1 MNKLT
6 KELVATYKFASTD
19 ADFYKAPVELYERIN
34 GFDYCARVPRT
45 NITVVGN
52 VYKLDPSDEQPN
64 NYMLLCGVS
73 YQDPDD
79 YNPNDEQETEV
90 AAIRAQVEKYVV
102 EGDLR
107 REVQMNIKN
116 KMEINSYQG
125 TRHKKGLPVHGQRT
139 SRNARTRKG
148 KGKTVANK
156 KKISK

>member
-6 KELVATYKFASTD
+6 KELVATYKFTSIGNIN
-19 ADFYKAPVELYERIN
+19 YYQEPVEFKERIN
-34 GFDYCARVPRT
+34 GIDYYAHVPRT

-90 AAIRAQVEKYVV
+90 AAIRAQLQPQIIMYFNDMVGEYTFNNISYEMYLQNNTPMNPKVEKVSIRLSQDEKDDALDYAF
-102 EGDLR
+102 EKY
-107 REVQMNIKN
+107 N
-116 KMEINSYQG
+116 
-125 TRHKKGLPVHGQRT
+125 
-139 SRNARTRKG
+139 
-148 KGKTVANK
+148 
-156 KKISK
+156 

>member
-6 KELVATYKFASTD
+6 KELVATYKFAS
-19 ADFYKAPVELYERIN
+19 ADSDFILEPVELYERIN

-79 YNPNDEQETEV
+79 YDLNDEQETEV
-90 AAIRAQVEKYVV
+90 AAIRAQLRPQIIMYFNDMVDEETFNKIGYIMYLQNLTPMNPKVEKVSIRLSQD
-102 EGDLR
+102 EKD
-107 REVQMNIKN
+107 
-116 KMEINSYQG
+116 
-125 TRHKKGLPVHGQRT
+125 
-139 SRNARTRKG
+139 NALNYAFEKY
-148 KGKTVANK
+148 N
-156 KKISK
+156 

>member
-6 KELVATYKFASTD
+6 KELVATYKFTS
-19 ADFYKAPVELYERIN
+19 ADSDFILEPVELYERIN
-34 GFDYCARVPRT
+34 GFDYYAHVPRT

-90 AAIRAQVEKYVV
+90 AAIRAQLRPQIIKYFNDMVDEETFNNISYVMYLQNRTPMNPKVEKVSIRLSQD
-102 EGDLR
+102 EKD
-107 REVQMNIKN
+107 
-116 KMEINSYQG
+116 
-125 TRHKKGLPVHGQRT
+125 
-139 SRNARTRKG
+139 NALNYAFEKY
-148 KGKTVANK
+148 N
-156 KKISK
+156 

>member
-6 KELVATYKFASTD
+6 KELVVTYKFTSTD
-19 ADFYKAPVELYERIN
+19 ADFYKEPVELKERIN
-34 GFDYCARVPRT
+34 GFDYYAYVPRT

-90 AAIRAQVEKYVV
+90 AAIRAQLRPQIIMYFNDMVDEETFNKIGYIMYLQNLTPMNPKVEKVSIRLSQD
-102 EGDLR
+102 EKD
-107 REVQMNIKN
+107 
-116 KMEINSYQG
+116 
-125 TRHKKGLPVHGQRT
+125 
-139 SRNARTRKG
+139 NALNYAFEKY
-148 KGKTVANK
+148 N
-156 KKISK
+156 

>member
-90 AAIRAQVEKYVV
+90 AAIRAQLRPQIIMYFNDMVDEETFNNISYVMYLQNHTPMNPNVEKVSIRLSQD
-102 EGDLR
+102 EKD
-107 REVQMNIKN
+107 
-116 KMEINSYQG
+116 
-125 TRHKKGLPVHGQRT
+125 
-139 SRNARTRKG
+139 NALNYAFEKY
-148 KGKTVANK
+148 N
-156 KKISK
+156 